1 MKKPENRC
9 ENCVIRQFNALK
21 AFSKEELRSISDQ
34 KKMMEY
40 KKGDLIFKE
49 GEKLN
54 GVFCVRDGVSKLS
67 KLSPNGK
74 NQIVKIAKK
83 GEILGQRSVV
93 SDEKTNLS
101 AVALNDTAM
110 CFIPK
115 QLIIDK
121 INDNPEFTR
130 NLLKV
135 MAEDLRASD
144 NFIVNM
150 SQNNVKQRIAESLL
164 YLYTNFGTD
173 DEGFLSINLSREDLA
188 NIVGTATESAIR
200 LISELKKEGYI
211 STKAKKTK
219 IEDVKAMEDMINGF

>member
-9 ENCVIRQFNALK
+9 EQCVIRQFNALK
-21 AFSKEELRSISDQ
+21 AFSKEELKSISDQ
-34 KKMMEY
+34 KKMMQY

-54 GVFCVRDGVSKLS
+54 GVYCVRDGVSKLS

-74 NQIVKIAKK
+74 HQIVKIAKK

-93 SDEKTNLS
+93 ADEQTNLS
-101 AVALNDTAM
+101 ATALNDTAM

-115 QLIIDK
+115 QLIVDK

-135 MAEDLRASD
+135 MAEDLRDSD

-173 DEGFLSINLSREDLA
+173 DEGFLSITLSREDLA
-188 NIVGTATESAIR
+188 NIVGTATESCIR

-211 STKAKKTK
+211 ITKGKKTK
-219 IEDVKAMEDMINGF
+219 IEDVKALEDMINGF